1 MEFPRLTE
9 EQLRAN
15 NSEFNALIQN
25 VRRLNAGLADLLMQ
39 NRNKLERHMKCLES
53 ELKVMDR
60 RMVKEG

>member
-39 NRNKLERHMKCLES
+39 NRNKLEHHMKAQES
-53 ELKVMDR
+53 ELKILDR
-60 RMVKEG
+60 RNQCG